1 MTQETIRLKCHRKIK
16 LRYAL
21 MCNNVAV
28 IEQVAHKLGG
38 LV

>member
-1 MTQETIRLKCHRKIK
+1 MTQETTRLKCHRKIK

-21 MCNNVAV
+21 LCNNAAM
-28 IEQVAHKLGG
+28 IKQVAQKLGG